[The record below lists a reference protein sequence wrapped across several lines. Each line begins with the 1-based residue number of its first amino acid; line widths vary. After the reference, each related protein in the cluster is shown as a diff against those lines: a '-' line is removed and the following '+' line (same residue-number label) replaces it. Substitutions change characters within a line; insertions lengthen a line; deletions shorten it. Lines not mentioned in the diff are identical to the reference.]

1 MHGVRSYGRAGR
13 GAKEHDTIMASGEH
27 DLVCVT
33 YKRDVYELIAKSGPD
48 ANKYKKNE
56 EILQVIV
63 DNNRPLATGRG
74 QSVLECNRV
83 MFLSGWNLDAIMPAS
98 GISQDY

>member
-1 MHGVRSYGRAGR
+1 
-13 GAKEHDTIMASGEH
+13 MASEEH
-27 DLVCVT
+27 DLVCIT

-48 ANKYKKNE
+48 ANKYKKDE

-63 DNNRPLATGRG
+63 DNNRPLSTGRG

-83 MFLSGWNLDAIMPAS
+83 MFLSGWNLDTIMQAS